1 VSNNLSLMQFI
12 NILIDEHKIKEMI
25 YVSHYSNF
33 LVIRNKESKRRLEL
47 ETQRHN
53 ILVSIDNI
61 TGIYIVAVMVTK
73 F

>member
-1 VSNNLSLMQFI
+1 MQFI